1 MAPSRLG
8 LQAISLLSRNLT
20 RSARSAAPVRP
31 LRGARSFGSSSFR
44 SASARPKPNA
54 GASQASSDAGPS
66 TNTLQALLRVPGF
79 SSFWLVLLSITGAA
93 GAGYMVN
100 SLVNAGAPPPSFT
113 VIDSKR
119 AKELQLANQP
129 SYGSKADYDAAIKDL
144 QELWRMKGKPD
155 KISTDEADLETHGI
169 SEWSYHEAERPT
181 VVVWVESTEEVR
193 QVVRIATKWRVPITP
208 FSGGTS
214 LEGHFSSVSLPCN
227 LVCSRGRSGRWCA
240 CRCFADSA
248 SHTAAS
254 HSTRP

>member
-1 MAPSRLG
+1 MKAITLIPRSSTRIARPVAPPCPPRGARTFASSPL
-8 LQAISLLSRNLT
+8 
-20 RSARSAAPVRP
+20 RSAA
-31 LRGARSFGSSSFR
+31 S
-44 SASARPKPNA
+44 RPKPST
-54 GASQASSDAGPS
+54 GQSQASGDAGPS
-66 TNTLQALLRVPGF
+66 TSTLQALLRVPGF

-129 SYGSKADYDAAIKDL
+129 SYGSKADYEAAIKDL
-144 QELWRMKGKPD
+144 QELWRMKGKSD

-214 LEGHFSSVSLPCN
+214 LEGHFSSVGPPS
-227 LVCSRGRSGRWCA
+227 VCSLVGCLA
-240 CRCFADSA
+240 FMSA
-248 SHTAAS
+248 SY
-254 HSTRP
+254 